1 MYIVNK
7 ESNDGF
13 GSQYQTIIFTIL
25 FSELKNLNFAYV
37 PFTKMEHNYDND
49 PLFLEKKEQLIN
61 IKNNF
66 PSYDEIDKG
75 KIIKFDLNEI
85 YRTVEN
91 NLDYCMSLDSFK
103 KIKNLFHENKTKP
116 SNKVASIHI
125 RRPNINDIGD
135 YGYYGDDYY
144 LRVIDDIR
152 KKYND
157 IEKIK
162 IYSQG
167 ELENFSK
174 FVGDDIEF
182 HLNEPIEDTFSDLVF
197 SDILVT
203 SKSSF
208 SYCAGLLCDG
218 IVYYLPFWHKPKNS
232 WLII

>member
-1 MYIVNK
+1 
-7 ESNDGF
+7 
-13 GSQYQTIIFTIL
+13 
-25 FSELKNLNFAYV
+25 
-37 PFTKMEHNYDND
+37 
-49 PLFLEKKEQLIN
+49 
-61 IKNNF
+61 
-66 PSYDEIDKG
+66 
-75 KIIKFDLNEI
+75 
-85 YRTVEN
+85 
-91 NLDYCMSLDSFK
+91 MSLDSFK